1 MWMLLLQDVNI
12 WKLKHDLARSTVYS
26 DSDQERF
33 VKEVEW
39 LYAGKYVSLEHGKN
53 IRKLNNI
60 PFNI

>member
-26 DSDQERF
+26 DSDQERL

-39 LYAGKYVSLEHGKN
+39 LYAGKYVCHWNMARIYEN
-53 IRKLNNI
+53 
-60 PFNI
+60 